1 MKINYNGTLLGSEEE
16 VMSVQNRA
24 FRYGD
29 AIFDTLKYTNQK
41 LIFWEEHYLRLMAGM
56 RILRMEI
63 PMSFTLEFL
72 ENEILNLL
80 KYNNLEGGA
89 ARIRITIFRKEGG
102 LYTPQ
107 RNDVEYVI
115 EAQRMSS
122 YFYELDESPYE
133 VELFKDFWVQADL
146 LSNVKH
152 TNRLVN
158 IVGGVFA
165 KENDYQNCILLNNNK
180 NVVGAL
186 NGNMFLVAGNTIKTP
201 PLTDGCLNG
210 VTRKILMKILNK
222 SSDFEV
228 LESSISPFE
237 LQKADEL
244 FITNSISGIQPI
256 TKYRK
261 KEYTNM
267 VAKKLIGKLN
277 TVARFGMDSK

>member
-41 LIFWEEHYLRLMAGM
+41 LLFWEEHYLRLMAGM

-72 ENEILNLL
+72 ENEVLNLL
-80 KYNNLEGGA
+80 KNNDLEGSA
-89 ARIRITIFRKEGG
+89 ARVRITVFRKEGG

-115 EAQRMSS
+115 EAQKMSS

>member
-29 AIFDTLKYTNQK
+29 AIFDTLKYTSQK
-41 LIFWEEHYLRLMAGM
+41 LLFWEEHYLRLMAGM

-80 KYNNLEGGA
+80 KYNDLEGGA

-107 RNDVEYVI
+107 RNDVGYVI

-122 YFYELDESPYE
+122 YFYELDENPYE

>member
-41 LIFWEEHYLRLMAGM
+41 LLFWEEHYLRLMAGM

-122 YFYELDESPYE
+122 YFYELDENPYE

>member
-72 ENEILNLL
+72 ENEMLNLL

-115 EAQRMSS
+115 EAQKMSS
-122 YFYELDESPYE
+122 YFYELDENPYE

>member
-41 LIFWEEHYLRLMAGM
+41 LLFWEEHYLRLMAGM

-72 ENEILNLL
+72 ENEVLNLL
-80 KYNNLEGGA
+80 KNNDLEGSA
-89 ARIRITIFRKEGG
+89 ARVRITVFRKEGG

-115 EAQRMSS
+115 EAQKMSS

-267 VAKKLIGKLN
+267 IAKKLIGKLN

>member
-80 KYNNLEGGA
+80 KYNDLEGGA

-107 RNDVEYVI
+107 RNDVGYVI

-122 YFYELDESPYE
+122 YFYELDENPYE

-267 VAKKLIGKLN
+267 VAK
-277 TVARFGMDSK
+277 SS

>member
-41 LIFWEEHYLRLMAGM
+41 LLFWEEHYLRLMAGM

-72 ENEILNLL
+72 ENEMLNLL

-122 YFYELDESPYE
+122 YFYELDENPYE

>member
-72 ENEILNLL
+72 ENEVLNLL
-80 KYNNLEGGA
+80 KNNDLEGSA
-89 ARIRITIFRKEGG
+89 TRVRITVFRKEGG

-115 EAQRMSS
+115 EAQKMSS
-122 YFYELDESPYE
+122 YFYELDENPYE

>member
-72 ENEILNLL
+72 ENEVLNLL
-80 KYNNLEGGA
+80 KNNDLEGSA
-89 ARIRITIFRKEGG
+89 ARVRITVFRKEGG

-115 EAQRMSS
+115 EAQKMSS
-122 YFYELDESPYE
+122 YFYELDENPYE

>member
-72 ENEILNLL
+72 ENEVLNLL
-80 KYNNLEGGA
+80 KNNDLEGSA
-89 ARIRITIFRKEGG
+89 ARVRITVFRKEGG

-115 EAQRMSS
+115 EAQKMSS
-122 YFYELDESPYE
+122 YFYELDENPYE

-277 TVARFGMDSK
+277 TVARFGMDNK

>member
-41 LIFWEEHYLRLMAGM
+41 LLFWEEHYLRLMAGM

-72 ENEILNLL
+72 ENEVLNLL
-80 KYNNLEGGA
+80 KNNDLEGSA
-89 ARIRITIFRKEGG
+89 ARVRITVFRKEGG

-115 EAQRMSS
+115 EAQKMSS

-277 TVARFGMDSK
+277 TVARFGMDNK